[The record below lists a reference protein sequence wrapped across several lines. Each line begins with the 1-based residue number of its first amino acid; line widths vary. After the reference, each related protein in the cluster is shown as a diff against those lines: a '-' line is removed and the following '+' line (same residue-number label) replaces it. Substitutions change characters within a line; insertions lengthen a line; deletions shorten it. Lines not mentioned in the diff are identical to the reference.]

1 MSLRRCFFLFRQR
14 ISPFCPFSSKAA
26 AKTEQD
32 YPEIL
37 PTRKWGTARDI
48 PGVAVMSYRREELKT
63 NDPWNIKPSRR
74 KPTLR
79 DYFFFPS
86 HRRERAVRSYQT
98 PSPREYGGSPFSC
111 LIYSDKS
118 FRRNGYNRA
127 RRRPYERENS
137 LCTWSIRGYLSSAL
151 KY

>member
-26 AKTEQD
+26 AKAEQD

-37 PTRKWGTARDI
+37 PTRKWGTAQDI

-86 HRRERAVRSYQT
+86 PT
-98 PSPREYGGSPFSC
+98 
-111 LIYSDKS
+111 
-118 FRRNGYNRA
+118 RA
-127 RRRPYERENS
+127 RSKIISNTIATRIWWQPFQ
-137 LCTWSIRGYLSSAL
+137 LSNL
-151 KY
+151 FR